1 MEGKERT
8 EDNFKDM
15 RIMERRISY
24 LIGAK
29 LKDTNRIARW
39 NPETAS
45 GSKRL
50 EQYLWNTPMERK
62 RVSVIDTS
70 VVIKWFID
78 EVDSEK
84 AIRLREEYRVRERE
98 IVVLFWQIS
107 ETENHIH

>member
-1 MEGKERT
+1 M
-8 EDNFKDM
+8 
-15 RIMERRISY
+15 
-24 LIGAK
+24 
-29 LKDTNRIARW
+29 
-39 NPETAS
+39 
-45 GSKRL
+45 
-50 EQYLWNTPMERK
+50 
-62 RVSVIDTS
+62 SVIDTS